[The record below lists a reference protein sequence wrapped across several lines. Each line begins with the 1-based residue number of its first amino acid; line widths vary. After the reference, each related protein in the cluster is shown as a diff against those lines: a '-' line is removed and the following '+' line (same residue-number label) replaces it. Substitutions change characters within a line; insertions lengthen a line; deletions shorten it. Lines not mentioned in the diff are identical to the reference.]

1 MTIAQSHP
9 TTLTTSLD
17 KTNKNN
23 MTNWPS
29 IPIKPAQGVPFYT
42 PAQSPPA
49 GTARNPQTNG
59 KPIPKLFHP
68 LTIRNLTMQNRLA
81 LAPMC
86 QYSAEDGHMTPWH
99 SAHYG
104 GIAQRG
110 PGGVMI
116 IEATG
121 VVPEGRITPGCVGL
135 WKDSQIAP
143 IKEVIDFAH
152 SQGQKIGIQL
162 AHAGR
167 KASTLPPWVGGGVAT
182 DEVGGWIENVK
193 GPSAIPFSDG
203 GIMPKEM
210 SLEEIRLLKEA
221 WGAATKR
228 ALVAGADFVEIHAA
242 HGYLLSSFMSPTSN
256 QRDDEYGVS
265 FENRIR
271 LTLEIAQLTRDIVGE
286 GVPVFLRVS
295 ATDWMESEADA
306 GWKGEDTVRFA
317 EALAAQGVVDLI
329 DISSGGIVA
338 EQKIES
344 GPGFQ
349 VPFAAA
355 VKKAVGDRMLAGAVG
370 MINNGVLAD
379 KILTEDGL
387 DVVLVGR
394 AFQRD
399 TGLVWHFAKDLDVEI
414 AMAAQ
419 IRWGFTSFRNAS
431 EYIQPNSMKASIF
444 E

>member
-1 MTIAQSHP
+1 M
-9 TTLTTSLD
+9 
-17 KTNKNN
+17 
-23 MTNWPS
+23 MTNWPD
-29 IPIKPAQGVPFYT
+29 IPIKPAEGVPFYT

-49 GTARNPQTNG
+49 GTARNPQTSG
-59 KPIPKLFHP
+59 RAIPKLFQP
-68 LTIRNLTMQNRLA
+68 LTVRGLTFQNRLA

-86 QYSAEDGHMTPWH
+86 QYSADDGHMTPWH
-99 SAHYG
+99 TAHYG

-110 PGGVMI
+110 PGLMI

-121 VVPEGRITPGCVGL
+121 VVSEGRITPGCVGL

-143 IKEVIDFAH
+143 IKQVIDFGH

-182 DEVGGWIENVK
+182 DAVGGWTDNVK
-193 GPSAIPFSDG
+193 APSAIPFSDG
-203 GIMPKEM
+203 DIVPKAM
-210 SLEEIRLLKEA
+210 SKDDIAELKEA

-228 ALVAGADFVEIHAA
+228 ALVAGADFIEIHAA
-242 HGYLLSSFMSPTSN
+242 HGYLLSSFLSPTAN
-256 QRDDEYGVS
+256 QRGDEYGGS

-271 LTLEIAQLTRDIVGE
+271 LPLEIAQLTRDIVGDDI
-286 GVPVFLRVS
+286 PVFLRVS
-295 ATDWMESEADA
+295 ATDWMESESDA

-317 EALAAQGVVDLI
+317 EVLAAQGAVDLI
-329 DISSGGIVA
+329 DISSGGIVSA
-338 EQKIES
+338 QKVKS

-355 VKKAVGDRMLAGAVG
+355 VKKAVGNKMLVGAVG
-370 MINNGVLAD
+370 MINSGVFAD
-379 KILTEDGL
+379 KILNQEEL
-387 DVVLVGR
+387 DVIFVGR

-399 TGLVWHFAKDLDVEI
+399 TGLAWHFAKELDVEI
-414 AMAAQ
+414 AMASQ

-444 E
+444 D